1 MNPLILGTIGLIAL
15 FFLIALRIP
24 IAFAMFLV
32 GFGGLAMTRG
42 LEQAISMAG
51 STSYY
56 AIANWLYLV
65 IPMFILMGE
74 FAGAS
79 NIISDLFYC
88 FKVWFGR
95 IKGALAVVTIFT
107 SMIFAFATGS
117 TLAATA
123 VMGKVALPEM
133 SAAGYKPK
141 LSLAT
146 VLGGGTLGNII
157 PPSIGLS
164 LFGILT
170 EQSIGKLLIAG
181 IIPGVMVTALL
192 LMLIFLWIVRD
203 KDAAP
208 LTPSS
213 SWKERW
219 RSLKNT
225 IGMILVLIAVLGG
238 IYSGIVTITEAAT
251 VGAFGA
257 FLVGLFLRRLNLAK
271 VQQSLMNT
279 MALSAVIFFL
289 LFSVALFTRFLAFTG
304 FTGQLTNLVTVSGIS
319 PMLTLFLII
328 AVFIFMGCIMDAT
341 SMMLLVVP
349 VTFPIITALGFD
361 PIWYGILSVAMV
373 QIGQITPPIG
383 MCIYVLK
390 GVSGVSLEE
399 CFGASWAILSVWI
412 IAIALLIKWPS
423 IALWLA
429 STM

>member
-1 MNPLILGTIGLIAL
+1 MDPIMQGVIGLLAL
-15 FFLIALRIP
+15 FFLIALRVP

-32 GFGGLAMTRG
+32 GFGGLALSRG
-42 LEQAISMAG
+42 IEQAVSMAG
-51 STSYY
+51 STGYHG
-56 AIANWLYLV
+56 IANWLYLV

-95 IKGALAVVTIFT
+95 IRGALAMVTVFT

-133 SAAGYKPK
+133 TAAGYKDK
-141 LSLAT
+141 ISLAT

-164 LFGILT
+164 LYGILT

-181 IIPGVMVTALL
+181 IMPGLMVTALL
-192 LMLIFLWIVRD
+192 VGLIYFWIFRD

-213 SWKERW
+213 TWAERFG
-219 RSLKNT
+219 SLKNT
-225 IGMILVLIAVLGG
+225 VGMILILIFVLGG
-238 IYSGIVTITEAAT
+238 IYTGVVTITEAAT

-257 FLVGLFLRRLNLAK
+257 LIVGLLMRRLDLAK
-271 VQQSLMNT
+271 IHQSLINT
-279 MALSAVIFFL
+279 MKLSAVIFFL

-304 FTGQLTNLVTVSGIS
+304 FTGQLTKAVTVSGIP
-319 PMLTLFLII
+319 PMVTLLLIAI
-328 AVFIFMGCIMDAT
+328 VFMFMGCIMDAT

-349 VTFPIITALGFD
+349 VTFPIVVALGFN
-361 PIWYGILSVAMV
+361 PIWYGVLSVAMV
-373 QIGQITPPIG
+373 QIGQITPPVG
-383 MCIYVLK
+383 MCVYVLK
-390 GVSGVSLEE
+390 GVSGMSLEK
-399 CFGASWAILSVWI
+399 CFSASWSIVGIWI
-412 IAIALLIKWPS
+412 IAVALLIKWPV
-423 IALWLA
+423 IALWLT